1 MGLFSKVLDWIP
13 GRDLGSMGKKD
24 LAMDLGTANTLIYVK
39 GKGIVLNEPSYIA
52 INTQDNS
59 IHAVGMEAKVM
70 WGRAPR
76 HIQVYRPIKDGVIN
90 DLEPAQLMIKHFIN
104 KALSRLGRI
113 LKPRIIICVPSGIT
127 QVEKKAVIDAAI
139 QCGAGKVYLIEEPM
153 AAAIGAGLAIDHPQG
168 VMVVDIGGGTTDVA
182 IISMGVPA
190 VSDSKRVAGDEM
202 DNAIV
207 QYVRKNHHLM
217 IGQLEAEEV
226 KIRIGSAY
234 PTEEGET
241 CPVRGRDLVTGT
253 PKEVVLTPAQ
263 VAQAIQDPL
272 HQILEIIRD
281 VLDRTTPE
289 LQSDIHRE
297 GIFLTGGGS
306 LVKGMD
312 RFIEEHISIPV
323 TMAEDP
329 LTSVVEGAGRALEE
343 IHRFKKAFLT

>member
-1 MGLFSKVLDWIP
+1 MGILSKIFGKLP
-13 GRDLGSMGKKD
+13 GSGIGSVGKD
-24 LAMDLGTANTLIYVK
+24 IAMDLGTANTLVYVK

-52 INTQDNS
+52 INTQEGA

-76 HIQVYRPIKDGVIN
+76 HIEVYRPIKDGVIN
-90 DLEPAQLMIKHFIN
+90 ELQPAQLMIKYFIN

-127 QVEKKAVIDAAI
+127 QVEKKAVIDAAL
-139 QCGAGKVYLIEEPM
+139 QCGAGKVFLIEEPM
-153 AAAIGAGLAIDHPQG
+153 AAAIGAGLAIDNPQG

-182 IISMGVPA
+182 VISMGATA

-202 DNAIV
+202 DSAIV
-207 QYVRKNHHLM
+207 QYVRTNHHLM

-226 KIRIGSAY
+226 KIKIGSAY
-234 PTEEGET
+234 PEDNGET

-253 PKEVVLTPAQ
+253 PKEVVLSSTQ
-263 VAQAIQDPL
+263 VAEAIQTPL
-272 HQILEIIRD
+272 SQILEIIRE
-281 VLDRTTPE
+281 VLDKTTPE

-306 LVKGMD
+306 LIKGMD
-312 RFIEEHISIPV
+312 QFIEEHISIPV
-323 TMAEDP
+323 KMADDP
-329 LTSVVEGAGRALEE
+329 LTSVVRGAGRALEE
-343 IHRFKKAFLT
+343 FHRFKKAFIT

>member
-1 MGLFSKVLDWIP
+1 MGFFSKILGLP
-13 GRDLGSMGKKD
+13 GKELGSVGKKD
-24 LAMDLGTANTLIYVK
+24 IAMDLGTANTLLYVK

-59 IHAVGMEAKVM
+59 IHAVGLEAKVM
-70 WGRAPR
+70 WGRSPR
-76 HIQVYRPIKDGVIN
+76 HIQVHRPIKDGVIN

-113 LKPRIIICVPSGIT
+113 FKPRMIICVPSGIT
-127 QVEKKAVIDAAI
+127 QVEKKAVIDAAL
-139 QCGAGKVYLIEEPM
+139 QCGAGKVFLIEEPM
-153 AAAIGAGLAIDHPQG
+153 AAAIGAGLAIDSPQG

-182 IISMGVPA
+182 IISMGAPA

-202 DNAIV
+202 DTAIV
-207 QYVRKNHHLM
+207 QYVRHNHQVM

-234 PTEEGET
+234 PDPQGET
-241 CPVRGRDLVTGT
+241 CSVRGRDLVTGT
-253 PKEVVLTPAQ
+253 PKEVVLTSAQ
-263 VAQAIQDPL
+263 VAEALQGTL

-281 VLDRTTPE
+281 VLDQTTPE

-306 LVKGMD
+306 LVRGMD
-312 RFIEEHISIPV
+312 RFIEEHIGIPV
-323 TMAEDP
+323 RMAEDP
-329 LTSVVEGAGRALEE
+329 LISVVLGAGRALEE
-343 IHRFKKAFLT
+343 INRFKKAFIT